1 MNNSIAEEIEKL
13 NKEKVRIESEL
24 DIYRNDYLTLT
35 TCEDELARIYS
46 IAENSDYTLEC
57 FSASINS
64 TAKYKDEQK
73 YPGLDALF
81 DFKDEVNLKKEPLQ
95 KENNDFMIKLNNMLI
110 EIDEIKE
117 TDAKEIERLNNELN
131 GIIDRINALREYNS
145 Y

>member
-46 IAENSDYTLEC
+46 IAENSDYTLEY

-64 TAKYKDEQK
+64 FVHCILVFISLHLPIYTTLPSSGRLSFTSFILETSI
-73 YPGLDALF
+73 
-81 DFKDEVNLKKEPLQ
+81 V
-95 KENNDFMIKLNNMLI
+95 LI
-110 EIDEIKE
+110 
-117 TDAKEIERLNNELN
+117 
-131 GIIDRINALREYNS
+131 
-145 Y
+145 